1 MTSMTAANALVELQQ
16 VLYESKNPTRRWL
29 HTARKGGIVDA
40 VRRCARRRHAR
51 ALEVGPGSGIYL
63 PVLSRLYDEVTAI
76 DIEDAYLDHA
86 NALTAKHPNL
96 RLQVD
101 DITDSSLPES
111 SFDLVLCTEVIEHI
125 RDSAAAI
132 EQMYRLLVPG
142 GALILSTPQRY
153 STLELATKI
162 AFLPGIVSLV
172 RRIYREPIL
181 DPGHI
186 NSKTGRQIIRQL
198 KEAGFRIRRRHS
210 SGMYV
215 PLVAEFMGETGLSL
229 ERWLELKLRGGPL
242 NGLLWTQYYVAQSAK
257 DKTDVDRDSRND
269 PVPVRYRHETVD
281 CGAGIQ

>member
-29 HTARKGGIVDA
+29 HTVRKEWIIDA
-40 VRRCARRRHAR
+40 LRRCARRRHAR

-63 PVLSRLYDEVTAI
+63 PVLSHLYDEVTAI
-76 DIEDAYLDHA
+76 DIEDAYLNHA

-101 DITDSSLPES
+101 DITDSSLPGS

-132 EQMYRLLVPG
+132 AQMHRLLAPG
-142 GALILSTPQRY
+142 GTLILSTPQRY
-153 STLELATKI
+153 STLELATRI
-162 AFLPGIVSLV
+162 AFLPGIVGLV

-181 DPGHI
+181 EPGHV
-186 NSKTGRQIIRQL
+186 NSKTGRQIVRQL
-198 KEAGFRIRRRHS
+198 EDAGFRIRQRHS

-215 PLVAEFMGETGLSL
+215 PLLAEFLGETGLWL
-229 ERWLELKLRGGPL
+229 ERWLELKLRGGRL
-242 NGLLWTQYYVAQSAK
+242 NGLLWTQYYVAQGAK
-257 DKTDVDRDSRND
+257 DGAGVDRDPKD
-269 PVPVRYRHETVD
+269 GLLPVRCRHETVD